1 VKLRL
6 FQATSAALAL
16 LVPAL
21 AAAEPVLLRFSH
33 VVAVDTPKGQAAEFF
48 RRRVEELAG
57 DRVRVEVHPNGTL
70 YRDKDELEA
79 LQLGAVQMLAPSLS
93 KLGVL
98 GLTQFEVFDLPFIF
112 AGDAELRAVTE
123 GRVGRKLLDALEA
136 KGIRGLA
143 YWDSGWKAF
152 SANRPLRSPADYR
165 GLTMRVQSSM
175 VLDAQMRALGANPLV
190 TGFSDVLPALKAGIV
205 DGTENPISNFTSQRM
220 HEVQRHVSLTRH
232 GYLGYAVIVNKRF
245 WDGLPADVRRVLAA
259 ALRDAT
265 AFEIRIAKEKDEE
278 DLASLRAAG
287 TTEVH
292 TPTPAERSA
301 LKKALLPVHERMS
314 VRLGPQLIREIYA
327 ATGFDPEKP

>member
-245 WDGLPADVRRVLAA
+245 WDGLPADVRQGLEKAMA
-259 ALRDAT
+259 EAT
-265 AFEIRIAKEKDEE
+265 AYANGISDKENEQAMVEMKNSGRTTFYQPTDAEQAAWRKTLAPVTDEMTGRVGKE
-278 DLASLRAAG
+278 VIEEFRKEAG
-287 TTEVH
+287 
-292 TPTPAERSA
+292 
-301 LKKALLPVHERMS
+301 S
-314 VRLGPQLIREIYA
+314 V
-327 ATGFDPEKP
+327 TN